1 MGTVELRNILYTE
14 CRQNACEAKYGET
27 YTKDIGQFEA
37 DFQAQAKLDAEQQL
51 LEQGRAAEAAAEEKR
66 QKDDAEAEKAE
77 RKRKAKEAKTK
88 AKTERQERERKA
100 KEVKAKAKTERQERE
115 RKAKEVK
122 ANAKKERQERERKQK
137 ATEKKEREELKRQR
151 KIQESERWGSC
162 KCGKNCGGSKC
173 GTAYVDRRRLQES
186 PLVHRLR
193 RERRRA
199 QMRL

>member
-27 YTKDIGQFEA
+27 YTKDLGQFEA

-51 LEQGRAAEAAAEEKR
+51 LEQERAAEAAAEEKR

-100 KEVKAKAKTERQERE
+100 KEAKTKAKT
-115 RKAKEVK
+115 
-122 ANAKKERQERERKQK
+122 ERQERERKQK

-151 KIQESERWGSC
+151 KIQESELWGSC

-199 QMRL
+199 AMRL